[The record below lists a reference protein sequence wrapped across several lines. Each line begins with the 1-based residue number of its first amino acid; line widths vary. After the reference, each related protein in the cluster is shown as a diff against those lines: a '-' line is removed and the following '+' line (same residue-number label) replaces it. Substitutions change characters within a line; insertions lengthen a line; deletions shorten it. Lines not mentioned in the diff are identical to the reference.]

1 MVSWYKYDFVLGAA
15 VSSRRE
21 TLRERNLEVGEKAEF
36 ILYDMMGSKLQT
48 IILTDAEE
56 LVTIKLNEYAS
67 GVYNYQYVRK
77 GYANQAGKIII
88 SK

>member
-1 MVSWYKYDFVLGAA
+1 
-15 VSSRRE
+15 
-21 TLRERNLEVGEKAEF
+21 VGCVDTNQGVEF

-48 IILTDAEE
+48 LILTDAEE
-56 LVTIKLNEYAS
+56 LVTMKLNEYAS

-77 GYANQAGKIII
+77 GYANQTGKLII